1 MTSKRQLRTWLQND
15 SQGTVRYKSCNFY
28 MQKYTW
34 LRNVTFYAA
43 FLIIQWVNQMSFLL
57 SIYTQISETL
67 FALKG
72 KS

>member
-1 MTSKRQLRTWLQND
+1 MFHK
-15 SQGTVRYKSCNFY
+15 VRYKSCNFY

-43 FLIIQWVNQMSFLL
+43 FLIIQCVNQMSFLL
-57 SIYTQISETL
+57 SIYTQISETP